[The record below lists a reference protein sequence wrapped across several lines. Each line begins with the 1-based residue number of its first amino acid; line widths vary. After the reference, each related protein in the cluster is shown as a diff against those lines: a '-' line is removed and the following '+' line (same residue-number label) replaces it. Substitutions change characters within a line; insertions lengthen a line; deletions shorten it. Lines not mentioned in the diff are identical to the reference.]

1 MVDNSKQDEESG
13 KVVTDRGNN
22 VVPFGPRY
30 AATVPAPA
38 TQQEPFFTDAE
49 RREIREMLAY
59 YRKARPEFEA
69 LKTGCPTAR
78 MLLDK

>member
-1 MVDNSKQDEESG
+1 MDNSKQDEG
-13 KVVTDRGNN
+13 PKVETDRGNN

-30 AATVPAPA
+30 AATVPAPV

-69 LKTGCPTAR
+69 LKSGCPTAR